1 MGGPP
6 VAIIYDG
13 ACPLC
18 RGSVAWI
25 RARDRG
31 GVFDFVPFQ
40 DPGFA
45 ERFPQVPLPA
55 CEQAVT
61 LVLPDGSLRSGADAL
76 PEILRRLPR
85 WRLLAPLVG
94 WRPARPLA
102 RRVYNHIAATRLR
115 DTGNRPDA

>member
-1 MGGPP
+1 VRGPRIA
-6 VAIIYDG
+6 VIYDG

-18 RGSVAWI
+18 RGSVEWI
-25 RARDRG
+25 RTRDRAG
-31 GVFDFVPFQ
+31 AFAFVPFQ

-85 WRLLAPLVG
+85 WRLLAPLLG
-94 WRPARPLA
+94 WRAVRPLA
-102 RRVYNHIAATRLR
+102 RRVYNHIAARRLR
-115 DTGNRPDA
+115 DTGSALGA

>member
-1 MGGPP
+1 VGGPR
-6 VAIIYDG
+6 VAVIYDG

-31 GVFDFVPFQ
+31 GAFDFVPFQ

-85 WRLLAPLVG
+85 WRLLAPVLA
-94 WRPARPLA
+94 WRALRPPARWVY
-102 RRVYNHIAATRLR
+102 RRIASRRLR

>member
-1 MGGPP
+1 MGGSR
-6 VAIIYDG
+6 VAVIYDG

-31 GVFDFVPFQ
+31 GAFDFVPFQ

-45 ERFPQVPLPA
+45 ERFPRVPRPA

-102 RRVYNHIAATRLR
+102 RRVYDHIAATRLR